1 MSGRLVAAITESCW
15 RESSPSISV
24 RSWLTTRS
32 DEPPL
37 LSPAAPRLGQSASS
51 SSKKTMHGGEAA
63 ARMKSWRTARSDS
76 PTNLERSSGPL
87 TLMKQAP
94 LSLATALASS
104 VLPQPGGPYSST
116 PALVES
122 PRFAKRFGWRSGSS
136 RQAVSSARSS
146 LSAPTSAQVTF
157 GTVEKPSRRA
167 EGCTLPRP
175 AQKSFSEM
183 DKCASCAAGS
193 GLGSAASRV
202 LASIRTRSS
211 ALSTTSVGPPA
222 AAPGPP
228 VAAPGATGPPGAAPS
243 EGASG
248 VSFARRCVK
257 MRLTAITAASL
268 ASAARSA
275 PTKPAQASPIVSK
288 ASSSLMRMCLQST
301 RRIRARAAASGV
313 RTAISRSKRP
323 ARRSAGSSASGRLV
337 AAITRT
343 GAI

>member
-1 MSGRLVAAITESCW
+1 
-15 RESSPSISV
+15 
-24 RSWLTTRS
+24 
-32 DEPPL
+32 
-37 LSPAAPRLGQSASS
+37 
-51 SSKKTMHGGEAA
+51 MHGGEAA